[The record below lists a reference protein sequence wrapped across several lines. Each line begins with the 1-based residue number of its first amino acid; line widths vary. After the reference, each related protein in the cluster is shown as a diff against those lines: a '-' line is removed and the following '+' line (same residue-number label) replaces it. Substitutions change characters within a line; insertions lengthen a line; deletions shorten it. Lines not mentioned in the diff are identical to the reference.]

1 MEESGVKLQRLE
13 LYGFKSFA
21 DRVAIEF
28 NPGVTAIVGPNG
40 CGKSNISDAIR
51 WVLGEQRPTLVR
63 GNRMDEVIF
72 AGSRDRKPINLAEVV
87 LRFSNE
93 DGTLPLEYSEVAI
106 ARRVFREGHSE
117 YSLNRHI
124 CRLRDIQDLF
134 MGTGVGTHTYSLIQQ
149 GMVDSILSDKAEER
163 RVMFEEAAGVT
174 RYKNRRKATERKL
187 EATTGDLRRVEDI
200 VGEVEKNV
208 ASLKRQ
214 VGKARRWREYE
225 AEEARLDVHVT
236 GAELASIAE
245 REAPVEA
252 ELAQLVSI
260 DAEQAARLGDR
271 EAALETL
278 ELEIVEVRR
287 KDEEAREQADGLKRQ
302 ISRREDS
309 QLVTGETLRH
319 NAERLEAMGVED
331 ARAASR
337 ADDLE
342 ERRANLEVD
351 RHAAAERLQGVL
363 GRLGPEGE
371 IGSEEAHQAELR
383 AERAHLSVESE
394 RLQEQLGEARQAA
407 ARQGSAAESA
417 AERIAALEVDLEVC
431 RGEVAVSAE
440 ASERARVAMEGADAE
455 RRERGSR
462 IETLE
467 ATARRAADELAEVRE
482 TLAEA
487 RAAEHSAAGRLET
500 LESMEARFEGY
511 DRGARALLSESAARD
526 GLAEALPQAVEAIEP
541 AFEPAL
547 DRYLESL
554 GHAIVA
560 TDREAAARGA
570 DRLAAGAFGRAD
582 FVVPGLVALGPP
594 PEIPDAAAAHVVARG
609 DRAIRWTADPGLGEA
624 LRPLFARLLIVA
636 DRERALACREALDG
650 WPEAARHYVIAGMD
664 GTLIEPTGRW
674 RTAGDEGDG
683 GLLVR
688 RRLLHEAR
696 MEVENRR
703 AEAADAARVAAA
715 GEAVLSA
722 AESALAAAK
731 TAFLGAEADYREARE
746 AAVVAEQ
753 EERQNARR
761 AAELE
766 HHAAEQLAARERA
779 SLAGRAVVET
789 IEELEGD
796 LARARAR
803 LVDVRA
809 ALERHDEVRAERIS
823 ARHAIELERTEAEAA
838 LRAIERELEHLGAEE
853 DRLAAARAERAA
865 ERRRLDESSLQLE
878 EEREATLAEIEGLY
892 ARLDAFEKTR
902 VAAGEALREA
912 ESRRAAFEAE
922 IKELRR
928 EHDRATERRHEL
940 ALARQDLQFR
950 RQVLLDHL
958 AETYAR
964 PLDELAAL
972 HPLAEAEAAL
982 PAEEL
987 RGRLEEVRRKRLN
1000 LGPVNMLAVEEYERE
1015 AERHEFLVRQ
1025 RDDLVRAKRQLEE
1038 AIRTINATARD
1049 LFVETF
1055 EAVRQNLDVTFK
1067 TLFEG
1072 GHAEIRLEDPEDP
1085 LESPIEIVA
1094 SPRGKRVQHISLL
1107 SGGERALTALS
1118 LLFAIYL
1125 VKPSPFCILDEVDAP
1140 LDDANVSRFLKMI
1153 RHFSEETQFVV
1164 ITHNKRTMAEA
1175 DYLYGITMEEPGVSS
1190 LVSVSLESRDEAR
1203 EEPSPRTQQP
1213 AAEEPVEALAA
1224 G

>member
-1 MEESGVKLQRLE
+1 VKLQRLE

-21 DRVAIEF
+21 DRVAIDF
-28 NPGVTAIVGPNG
+28 NPGITAIVGPNG

-63 GNRMDEVIF
+63 GSRMDEVIF

-106 ARRVFREGHSE
+106 ARRVFREGVSE
-117 YSLNRHI
+117 YILNKHV
-124 CRLRDIQDLF
+124 CRLKDIQDLF

-163 RVMFEEAAGVT
+163 RMMFEEAAGVT

-187 EATTGDLRRVEDI
+187 EATTADLRRVEDI
-200 VGEVEKNV
+200 VAEVEKNV
-208 ASLKRQ
+208 GTLKRQ
-214 VGKARRWREYE
+214 VGKARRWREYA

-236 GAELASIAE
+236 GSELSL
-245 REAPVEA
+245 
-252 ELAQLVSI
+252 LAQREGPVVEELEQLLTLE
-260 DAEQAARLGDR
+260 AEQAARLGDR
-271 EAALETL
+271 EAGLETL
-278 ELEIVEVRR
+278 ELEIVEARR
-287 KDEEAREQADGLKRQ
+287 REDEVREQSEGLRRQ

-319 NAERLEAMGVED
+319 NAERLEALGVED

-351 RHAAAERLQGVL
+351 RHAAAERLAGIL

-371 IGSEEAHQAELR
+371 VGSDEAHQAELR
-383 AERAHLSVESE
+383 VERAHLIAEIE

-417 AERIAALEVDLEVC
+417 AERIAMIEAELEERRREATAAIEIHARAL
-431 RGEVAVSAE
+431 AE
-440 ASERARVAMEGADAE
+440 TEGADVE
-455 RRERGSR
+455 RRERAAR
-462 IETLE
+462 IATLE
-467 ATARRAADELAEVRE
+467 ATVHRAADELEAARE
-482 TLAEA
+482 GLAGA
-487 RAAEHSAAGRLET
+487 RAREHSAAGRLET
-500 LESMEARFEGY
+500 LEAMEARFEGY
-511 DRGARALLSESAARD
+511 LRGARALLSQSAPRD
-526 GLAEALPQAVEAIEP
+526 GLAGALPQAVEAIEP
-541 AFEPAL
+541 AFEAAL

-560 TDREAAARGA
+560 VDREAASRGA
-570 DRLAAGAFGRAD
+570 DRLDAGGLGRAD
-582 FVVPGLVALGPP
+582 FVVPGLVAVGPP

-609 DRAIRWTADPGLGEA
+609 DRALRWTADPELGEL

-636 DRERALACREALDG
+636 DRGRALACREALDG

-683 GLLVR
+683 GLLAR
-688 RRLLHEAR
+688 RRLLQEAR

-703 AEAADAARVAAA
+703 VDTADAARIAAA
-715 GEAVLSA
+715 GEAVLGA
-722 AESALAAAK
+722 AESALS
-731 TAFLGAEADYREARE
+731 TAQAEALAAEARYREARE

-753 EERQNARR
+753 EDRQAARR
-761 AAELE
+761 VAEHEL
-766 HHAAEQLAARERA
+766 HAAEQRESCERA
-779 SLAGRAVVET
+779 SAAGRAIAET

-803 LVDVRA
+803 QDDVRA

-823 ARHAIELERTEAEAA
+823 ARHAIELERAEAEAA
-838 LRAIERELEHLGAEE
+838 LRAIERELEHLVAEE
-853 DRLAAARAERAA
+853 DRLAIGRAERAT
-865 ERRRLDESSLQLE
+865 ERRRLEEASVQLE
-878 EEREATLAEIEGLY
+878 EEREATLSEIEALY
-892 ARLDAFEKTR
+892 ARLDGIEKAR
-902 VAAGEALREA
+902 VEGGEVLREA
-912 ESRRAAFEAE
+912 EARRAAFESE
-922 IKELRR
+922 LKELRK

-950 RQVLLDHL
+950 RQVLLDHV
-958 AETYAR
+958 AETYSR
-964 PLDELAAL
+964 PLDELAGL
-972 HPLAEAEAAL
+972 HPLEEAEAGL
-982 PAEEL
+982 QTDEL
-987 RGRLEEVRRKRLN
+987 RGRLEEVRRKRAN

-1015 AERHEFLVRQ
+1015 AEREEFLVRQ
-1025 RDDLVRAKRQLEE
+1025 RNDLVQAKRQLEE

-1049 LFVETF
+1049 LFAETF
-1055 EAVRQNLDVTFK
+1055 EAVRANLDVTFK

-1072 GHAEIRLEDPEDP
+1072 GHAEIRLEDPDDP

-1094 SPRGKRVQHISLL
+1094 SPRGKRVQHLSLL

-1175 DYLYGITMEEPGVSS
+1175 DYLYGITMEEPGVSA
-1190 LVSVSLESRDEAR
+1190 LVSVSLDPGGPERDEPVARAR
-1203 EEPSPRTQQP
+1203 ET
-1213 AAEEPVEALAA
+1213 AEEEPAEAMA

>member
-1 MEESGVKLQRLE
+1 MKLQRLE
-13 LYGFKSFA
+13 MYGFKSFA
-21 DRVAIEF
+21 DRVTIEF
-28 NPGVTAIVGPNG
+28 NSGITAIVGPNG

-63 GNRMDEVIF
+63 GSRMDEVIF

-93 DGTLPLEYSEVAI
+93 DGAIPLEYSEVAI
-106 ARRVFREGHSE
+106 ARRVFREGVSE
-117 YSLNRHI
+117 YSLNKHI
-124 CRLRDIQDLF
+124 CRLKDIQDLF

-149 GMVDSILSDKAEER
+149 GMVDSILSDNAEER
-163 RVMFEEAAGVT
+163 RLMFEEAAGVT
-174 RYKNRRKATERKL
+174 RYKHRRKATERKL
-187 EATTGDLRRVEDI
+187 EATTADLRRVEDI

-214 VGKARRWREYE
+214 VGKARRWREYA
-225 AEEARLDVHVT
+225 AEEARLDVHVS
-236 GAELASIAE
+236 GSEMAALAE
-245 REAPVEA
+245 REGPVGE
-252 ELAQLVSI
+252 ELEQLLNLE
-260 DAEQAARLGDR
+260 AEQAARLGDR
-271 EAALETL
+271 EARLEML
-278 ELEIVEVRR
+278 ELEIVEARR
-287 KDEEAREQADGLKRQ
+287 REDEVREQAESLKRQ

-319 NAERLEAMGVED
+319 NAERLESLGVED
-331 ARAASR
+331 ARSASR

-371 IGSEEAHQAELR
+371 IGSDEAHQAELR
-383 AERAHLSVESE
+383 AERAHLAGEIE
-394 RLQEQLGEARQAA
+394 RLQEQLGEALQAA
-407 ARQGSAAESA
+407 ARQGSAVESA
-417 AERIAALEVDLEVC
+417 AERIAALEAELEE
-431 RGEVAVSAE
+431 RRREATGAAE
-440 ASERARVAMEGADAE
+440 TRDRARATMEGADTQ
-455 RRERGSR
+455 RRERDSR
-462 IETLE
+462 IATLE
-467 ATARRAADELAEVRE
+467 VTVGRAAEEREVAREGLA
-482 TLAEA
+482 AM
-487 RAAEHSAAGRLET
+487 RASEHSAAGRLET

-511 DRGARALLSESAARD
+511 ARGARALLSENAAD
-526 GLAEALPQAVEAIEP
+526 GLAGALPQAVEASEP
-541 AFEPAL
+541 AFEAAL

-560 TDREAAARGA
+560 ADREAAGRGA
-570 DRLAAGAFGRAD
+570 DRLAADGLGRAD
-582 FVVPGLVALGPP
+582 FVVPCLVAVGPP

-609 DRAIRWTADPGLGEA
+609 DRALRWTADPDLGEA

-636 DRERALACREALDG
+636 DREHALACREALDG

-683 GLLVR
+683 GLLAR
-688 RRLLHEAR
+688 RRLLHEAQ

-703 AEAADAARVAAA
+703 ADAADAARIAAA
-715 GEAVLSA
+715 GEAVLAA
-722 AESALAAAK
+722 AESALS
-731 TAFLGAEADYREARE
+731 TAQAETLAAEARYREARE
-746 AAVVAEQ
+746 ATVVAEQ
-753 EERQNARR
+753 EERQAARR
-761 AAELE
+761 VAELDIQTAGQHE
-766 HHAAEQLAARERA
+766 SRERA
-779 SLAGRAVVET
+779 SAAGRAIAET

-803 LVDVRA
+803 LDDVRA
-809 ALERHDEVRAERIS
+809 ALDRHDEVRAERIS
-823 ARHAIELERTEAEAA
+823 ARHAIELERAEAEAA
-838 LRAIERELEHLGAEE
+838 LKAIERELEHLVAEE
-853 DRLAAARAERAA
+853 DRLATSRVERAA
-865 ERRRLDESSLQLE
+865 ERRRIDDASVQLE
-878 EEREATLAEIEGLY
+878 EEREATLSEIEVLY
-892 ARLDAFEKTR
+892 ARLDGIEKTR
-902 VAAGEALREA
+902 VEGGEALREA
-912 ESRRAAFEAE
+912 EVRRAGFESE
-922 IKELRR
+922 LKELRR

-940 ALARQDLQFR
+940 ALSRQDLQFR
-950 RQVLLDHL
+950 RQALLDHL

-964 PLDELAAL
+964 PLDELAPL
-972 HPLAEAEAAL
+972 HPLEEAEAGL
-982 PAEEL
+982 SAEEL
-987 RGRLEEVRRKRLN
+987 RGRLEEVRRKRAN

-1015 AERHEFLVRQ
+1015 AEREEFLVRQ
-1025 RDDLVRAKRQLEE
+1025 RDDLVQAKRQLEE

-1072 GHAEIRLEDPEDP
+1072 GHAEIRLEDQDDP

-1094 SPRGKRVQHISLL
+1094 SPRGKRVQHIALL

-1153 RHFSEETQFVV
+1153 RHFSEETQFVI

-1190 LVSVSLESRDEAR
+1190 LVSVSLDSGHSERQ
-1203 EEPSPRTQQP
+1203 EPAGRAPE
-1213 AAEEPVEALAA
+1213 AAEEEPAEAMAA